1 MPKVCPQA
9 VLYRQI
15 KLGRIKVNHCSSEL
29 HRFWSKVD
37 KQGPIHPVCGQ
48 CWIWIAGK
56 YSTGYGQHGN
66 YRAHRYSWN
75 LYYGEIPVGVFVLHR
90 CDNPACVN
98 PKHLFL
104 GTHQD
109 NMDDMIE
116 KGRDNKAA
124 GNLHWTRVKPESVAR
139 GSGHYSNVTP
149 EKVLRGESQGMA
161 KLTEIEVE
169 SIRSLYKT
177 KKISVRDLSVMFNVS
192 YMTIYRVIKRISWR
206 HV

>member
-109 NMDDMIE
+109 NMDDMNA
-116 KGRDNKAA
+116 KGRHGFAQRTHCPRNHEYDKQN
-124 GNLHWTRVKPESVAR
+124 TREYTNPITGQFMRACRKCDSVRKQNIRASR
-139 GSGHYSNVTP
+139 GSV
-149 EKVLRGESQGMA
+149 V
-161 KLTEIEVE
+161 
-169 SIRSLYKT
+169 
-177 KKISVRDLSVMFNVS
+177 
-192 YMTIYRVIKRISWR
+192 
-206 HV
+206 